1 MGYPNGGPG
10 TPGGLVVARS
20 GNTSAAM
27 QRLRRVSSDSPG
39 IARRRR
45 GRGFTYAWPNGATV
59 ADEETLA
66 RVRGLTIPPA
76 WSDVWICPDAMGHL
90 QASGVDAA
98 GRRQYLY
105 HERWR
110 ARRDAEKFD
119 RMLAFAHRLPEVRRR
134 VRTDLGLRGLPRDKA
149 LAVAARLLDLGLFRV
164 GSESYMRANGSFGL
178 ATIRRDHVRT
188 SGDAI
193 RFDYRAKSGQRRIQ
207 EIADPEVARIV
218 RTLKRRRD
226 DNPELLAYRNGTGWR
241 DVRSEDVNAYV
252 KDVAGDAFSAKDFRT
267 WHGTVYA
274 AVALAAGGEVPR
286 AQAARRRRISA
297 AVKEVA
303 AELGNTPAVARAS
316 YIDPRLLDRYEEGA
330 TILPALAGTDA
341 FVRGEGD
348 GLDPSVRDAVEA
360 AVLELLGGGRPERA
374 AA

>member
-1 MGYPNGGPG
+1 
-10 TPGGLVVARS
+10 
-20 GNTSAAM
+20 
-27 QRLRRVSSDSPG
+27 
-39 IARRRR
+39 
-45 GRGFTYAWPNGATV
+45 
-59 ADEETLA
+59 
-66 RVRGLTIPPA
+66 
-76 WSDVWICPDAMGHL
+76 VWICPDPAGHR
-90 QASGVDAA
+90 QAAGTDAA

-134 VRTDLGLRGLPRDKA
+134 VRTDLERRGLPREKA
-149 LAVAARLLDLGLFRV
+149 LAAGARLLDLGLFRV
-164 GSESYMRANGSFGL
+164 GSESYQRANGSFGL
-178 ATIRRDHVRT
+178 ATIRRDQVRT
-188 SGDAI
+188 SGDAV

-207 EIADPEVARIV
+207 EIADPDVARIV
-218 RTLKRRRD
+218 RTLKRRKD

-252 KDVAGDAFSAKDFRT
+252 KEVAGDAFSAKDFRT

-274 AVALAAGGEVPR
+274 AVALAAGGEVPG

-316 YIDPRLLDRYEEGA
+316 YIDPRLLDCYEEGV
-330 TILPALAGTDA
+330 TIAPTLVGTDG
-341 FVRGEGD
+341 FGLGD
-348 GLDPSVRDAVEA
+348 GDGDDPAGRDAVEA
-360 AVLELLGGGRPERA
+360 AVLELVEDGRPERA